1 MHYFNRKSVVGTSV
15 WTRYYVWVML
25 ACVLCVCAYVRAYV
39 CVCVRVMFAS
49 QEVTHHITQGVW
61 DLALCP
67 YIHFI
72 FSSRAGAVQHLKS
85 FSGKRRVTP
94 RTPAALPLRMESWGA
109 AQARFLWCSTL
120 QLQSHQHQSQGLGI
134 RPRSSPV
141 SLRSRTH
148 TGRDNFTSGS
158 SGLNKANF
166 LTGTPQSLV
175 KQHFA

>member
-1 MHYFNRKSVVGTSV
+1 
-15 WTRYYVWVML
+15 ML

-85 FSGKRRVTP
+85 FSGKRQVTP

-109 AQARFLWCSTL
+109 AQARFL
-120 QLQSHQHQSQGLGI
+120 
-134 RPRSSPV
+134 
-141 SLRSRTH
+141 
-148 TGRDNFTSGS
+148 
-158 SGLNKANF
+158 
-166 LTGTPQSLV
+166 
-175 KQHFA
+175 

>member
-1 MHYFNRKSVVGTSV
+1 
-15 WTRYYVWVML
+15 ML

-61 DLALCP
+61 DLA
-67 YIHFI
+67 HFI

-109 AQARFLWCSTL
+109 AQARFL
-120 QLQSHQHQSQGLGI
+120 
-134 RPRSSPV
+134 
-141 SLRSRTH
+141 
-148 TGRDNFTSGS
+148 
-158 SGLNKANF
+158 
-166 LTGTPQSLV
+166 
-175 KQHFA
+175 

>member
-1 MHYFNRKSVVGTSV
+1 M
-15 WTRYYVWVML
+15 
-25 ACVLCVCAYVRAYV
+25 CI

-61 DLALCP
+61 DLALWS

-72 FSSRAGAVQHLKS
+72 FSSHAGAVQHLKS

-120 QLQSHQHQSQGLGI
+120 RLQSPQHQSRGLGI
-134 RPRSSPV
+134 RPRSSPA
-141 SLRSRTH
+141 SLRSHTH
-148 TGRDNFTSGS
+148 THRQRQLHFRFVRLEQSKLPYRDTTKFGKTALCLSVWRYNPASETRNNPHV
-158 SGLNKANF
+158 L
-166 LTGTPQSLV
+166 
-175 KQHFA
+175 